1 MPSKNR
7 PAAVKRHA
15 FYIFLICAVMFGLGQ
30 FHRMSGAV
38 VMPPIAKEIGIAVE
52 DLGIAAAALFFASA
66 LVQVPIGMLLD
77 RFGPRII
84 IPSIGVLA
92 VIGSMMIATATNFN
106 ELLISRILIGLGFSA
121 TMMSAYVLFAKWF
134 PPTKFATMASWLM
147 AAGSIGGIMASAP
160 LAGMIELFGWRSPFI
175 FVAGATVVMLLIGIV
190 VIRDAPPGYSHSLN
204 TPSTMGQSIR
214 GYINVLRHPRFFNLL
229 AMGFV
234 AYGPAVAIIG
244 MWGGPFLEDTYGL
257 DGWERG
263 QVLFLMMIFVPI
275 GALFFGPLDRFFKSR
290 KIIVFTAVTSELA
303 AFAVLGLVE
312 NLSIFAVTCLF
323 VYIAFVQQYYVVLA
337 AQCRAAFPDHLV
349 GRANSTLNLIS
360 ITGVGFMQS
369 MFGWILAIN
378 PEAGYQHSFIFVSGM
393 LVLALLIYSRS
404 SEKPMKET
412 IAPA

>member
-1 MPSKNR
+1 MPSENR

-38 VMPPIAKEIGIAVE
+38 VMPPIASDIGIAVE
-52 DLGIAAAALFFASA
+52 GLGIAAAALFFASA

-84 IPSIGVLA
+84 ISSVAILA
-92 VIGSMMIATATNFN
+92 VIGSLMIATATNFN

-134 PPTKFATMASWLM
+134 PPSKFATMASWLM
-147 AAGSIGGIMASAP
+147 AAGSIGGILASAP
-160 LAGMIELFGWRSPFI
+160 LAGMIELFGWRSPFF
-175 FVAGATVVMLLIGIV
+175 FVAGATVVMVLIGII
-190 VIRDAPPGYSHSLN
+190 VIRDAPPGYSSSLD

-214 GYINVLRHPRFFNLL
+214 GYIKVLRHPRFFNLL

-263 QVLFLMMIFVPI
+263 QILFLMMVAVPI
-275 GALFFGPLDRFFKSR
+275 GALFFGPLDRVFKSR
-290 KIIVFTAVTSELA
+290 KTIVFGAVATELI
-303 AFAVLGLVE
+303 AFGTLGIAE
-312 NLSIFAVTCLF
+312 DLSIFAVTCLF

-360 ITGVGFMQS
+360 ITGVGFLQT
-369 MFGWILAIN
+369 MFGWILAIS
-378 PEAGYQHSFIFVSGM
+378 PDAGYQHSFLFVSGL
-393 LVLALLIYSRS
+393 LVTALLIYSRS
-404 SEKPMKET
+404 SEKPMQET
-412 IAPA
+412 VAST